1 MAGKGPQTVDAYL
14 SVLEPHQ
21 AHLLAEV
28 RAAVHRVAP
37 DLTERIAYQMP
48 RFDYAGT
55 YLYAGAWKAHL
66 GLYPIFPS
74 ADAELEA
81 RLAPYR
87 SGKDTV
93 RFKYNQPLP
102 IDLVEAIARARI
114 AAT

>member
-1 MAGKGPQTVDAYL
+1 MAGKGPETIDAYL
-14 SVLEPHQ
+14 SALEPHA
-21 AHLLAEV
+21 AHMLERV
-28 RAAVHRVAP
+28 RDAVHRVAP
-37 DLTERIAYQMP
+37 DLVERIAYQMP

-74 ADAELEA
+74 ADPDLEA

-93 RFKYNQPLP
+93 RFKYTQPLP
-102 IDLVEAIARARI
+102 VDLVEAIARARI
-114 AAT
+114 G